1 MKKSFILISIFLFI
15 FAFSCT
21 FNLFEGDVESNY
33 KSIKT
38 PSEKIEYARQ
48 ILASG
53 DKEKISQVLALIKA
67 DLDATPSIFTG
78 DDLIAANQIVGN
90 LLVSESGFNDV
101 VADVISTMISS
112 SESNTAPDLATTIV
126 DTNGDGTLDQGEID
140 SIIAM
145 AESLAEAAYY
155 IDAAAEDQPENLDLQ
170 IQNVIANLAAAVTNI
185 SNLSEQQLEEL
196 TNYINGT
203 SSTQPTFWSEIEQ
216 NINNAAD
223 SVNNLL
229 NNAPQDSFYYGIAQ
243 ALQQLFAG
251 VNS

>member
-1 MKKSFILISIFLFI
+1 MKKSLILISIFLFI

-53 DKEKISQVLALIKA
+53 DEEKISKILALIKA
-67 DLDATPSIFTG
+67 YLDAVPSIFTG

-90 LLVSESGFNDV
+90 LLISESGFGDV
-101 VADVISTMISS
+101 VSNIISTMASS
-112 SESNTAPDLATTIV
+112 SSGSESPELLEAIV
-126 DTNGDGTLDQGEID
+126 DTDGDGTISQTDID
-140 SIIAM
+140 SLVQM
-145 AESLAEAAYY
+145 ATNLAEAADY
-155 IDAAAEDQPENLDLQ
+155 INEAAEADPENLDLQ
-170 IQNVIANLAAAVTNI
+170 FQNVIANLAAAMTSV
-185 SNLSEQQLEEL
+185 SNLKEEE
-196 TNYINGT
+196 INAITDYLDGT
-203 SSTQPTFWSEIEQ
+203 SPTQPSSWDQISEYIY
-216 NINNAAD
+216 NASD

-229 NNAPQDSFYYGIAQ
+229 NIAPQDSFYYGIAQ
-243 ALQQLFAG
+243 SLQQLFAG